1 MNTQLSG
8 NILANRS
15 SANRKPSDF
24 YPTPPECTQAL
35 LDFLGLHKE
44 YVIWEP
50 ACGEGHISEVLK
62 FNGYQ
67 VISTD
72 LHDRGYG
79 DGIEDF
85 LTSEGKECDMIITNP
100 PFSHAEEFIRKCLSL
115 GKPFAL
121 LLKSQYWHS
130 AKRRDLFF
138 EHKPAWVLPL
148 TWRPDFEFGK
158 RGGSPTMEAMWVVWD
173 SMPCVDTSYIPLSKP
188 GKEVS

>member
-1 MNTQLSG
+1 M
-8 NILANRS
+8 
-15 SANRKPSDF
+15 
-24 YPTPPECTQAL
+24 
-35 LDFLGLHKE
+35 DFLGLHKD

-50 ACGEGHISEVLK
+50 ACGQGHIANVLNQ
-62 FNGYQ
+62 NGYK
-67 VISTD
+67 VICTD
-72 LHDRGYG
+72 LHDYG
-79 DGIEDF
+79 GLDSVEDF
-85 LTSEGKECDMIITNP
+85 LTSDGKECDMIITNP
-100 PFSHAEEFIRKCLSL
+100 PFSLAEAFIRKCLSF

-173 SMPCVDTSYIPLSKP
+173 SMPCSTTDYIPRKKP
-188 GKEVS
+188 NKEVS

>member
-1 MNTQLSG
+1 MTPQLSG
-8 NILANRS
+8 DILANRS
-15 SANRKPSDF
+15 SSKRSKSDF

-35 LDFLGLHKE
+35 VDFLGLLKE

-50 ACGEGHISEVLK
+50 ACGAGHISEVLK

-72 LHDRGYG
+72 LYDRGYG

-85 LTSEGKECDMIITNP
+85 LTSDGKECDMIITNP
-100 PFSHAEEFIRKCLSL
+100 PFSLAEAFIRKCLSF

-130 AKRRDLFF
+130 AKRRELFF

-148 TWRPDFEFGK
+148 TWRPDFEFGT

-173 SMPCVDTSYIPLSKP
+173 STPCVTTSYIPLEKP
-188 GKEVS
+188 RRETP